1 MPDYGWGRTANTSS
15 PFDVIAGGP
24 AAAAGVQQGD
34 TILAIDGTDTAKLV
48 LPDVREKIR
57 REAVGTKMTLLLD
70 SAGTRHSVVFKLRDL
85 V

>member
-1 MPDYGWGRTANTSS
+1 MSS
-15 PFDVIAGGP
+15 QAV
-24 AAAAGVQQGD
+24 

-57 REAVGTKMTLLLD
+57 REAVGTEMTLLLD
-70 SAGTRHSVVFKLRDL
+70 SAGMRHIIVFKLRDL